1 MAHGKRKRFL
11 SVALCL
17 LMVVGLL
24 TPLSTKRA
32 EAYTY
37 NVTIPKNGRQTKSLS
52 CDAHTINITLTD
64 AYTGLTINK
73 DAWFSYTKSGSK
85 YVVTVPANTST
96 SSRSGSIHFRDP
108 RTGYNATWELKITQ
122 DGKPK
127 PTNTPTPT
135 KKPNTPTPTKKP
147 PTPTKKPAT
156 PTPTKKPNTPTPT
169 KKPNTPTPTPKMT
182 ASVTTLTFGSGV
194 ETKSVT
200 ITNQRGTL
208 RADRNTDAMWL
219 TATVN
224 GSSVTFTTTK
234 NTGGA
239 RTGTVDITDTGS
251 GQTVRITVKQSAAP
265 TPTPTKKPN
274 TPTPTPKMT
283 ASATTLTFGSGVET
297 KSVTITNQRGTLRA
311 DRNTDAMWLTAT
323 VNGSSV
329 TFTTTKNTGGARTGT
344 VDITDTGSGQTVRI
358 TVKQGAAPTPT
369 PTKKPNTPTPTKKPN
384 TPTPT
389 PKMTASAT
397 TLTFGSG
404 VETKSVT
411 VTNQKG
417 TLRAD
422 RNTDAMWLTATV
434 NGSSVTFTTTQNT
447 GGARTGT
454 VDITDTGS
462 GQTVRI
468 TVKQSAAPTPTP
480 TPKMT
485 ANITSG
491 SIDGN
496 GGNLVVTI
504 TNNRGALRVDRN
516 TDSMWMSA
524 SVNGSTVT
532 INASR
537 NPGAARSGSI
547 DITDTGSGQ
556 TIRIAVTQGVAPTP
570 TPTKK
575 PNTPTP
581 TPKMT
586 ANITSGSIDGNGGN
600 LVVTITNNRGALRA
614 DRNTDS
620 MWMSATVNG
629 STVTINASRNP
640 GAARSGAIDI
650 TDTGSGQ
657 TIRIA
662 VKQGAAPTPT
672 PTPKLTVNSTS
683 VHIDGNGGST
693 TVTVTGGQRG
703 TLRVDRL
710 SDAMWLTTSANGASV
725 TFTATENPGTV
736 RTGTVDITDMGSGQT
751 VRITVTQG
759 FASSLPKLVANLT
772 TVSLHGNGD
781 KQNIWIVDGQRG
793 TLRADR
799 NMDAMWLTATVNGS
813 SITFEASSNP
823 GAARTGHVDITDT
836 TTGQSIR
843 ITVYQGVFKAPITI
857 VCDQNYKNAP
867 AWGSLLVVYEG
878 NAYGNLPVPPSRGE
892 GFEFAGW
899 YTKSDG
905 GTQITANTIYSDL
918 NQSTIYAH
926 WNINV
931 QFSDYV
937 YLDVDPPVVTAQE
950 GCLFTIPQ
958 DVLKDLEAAGEKV
971 IGWSTSMNS
980 GVPDNGTREQYR
992 IPKNLSRDDVSP
1004 NVDGVYCISLWAIA
1018 SGGQS
1023 LLDKVGDRLKA
1034 LYQSAKDKAK
1044 KAGEDAL
1051 RVLLAIEILKHTDLK
1066 DLAETLWIDVFNISP
1081 QGLIKLLT
1089 KYLSES
1095 YDPSKNYAYNE
1106 GIVKKYP
1113 NEFKGAIVSG
1123 QGTGQKANL
1132 KVGQSTLKDSGCGII
1147 ACYNAAYEC
1156 NKGPYMPDMISKF
1169 EKNGLIMCVP
1179 SKGALLVAEGIL
1191 AIAITIWPDN
1201 ENLKD
1206 FLKLY
1211 RKGGAGVDPYS
1222 LGTALSW
1229 YGIGY
1234 KSYSVSQIKDFTA
1247 VIKDAVDNNKRM
1259 KFIVSYRWV
1268 YNGVG
1273 AHYIYFVTEQKT
1285 DPKTGK
1291 KTEISVYNS
1300 YNTITSTD
1308 DMTLDEFINS
1318 TLYDKGKATMITG
1331 FVIE

>member
-127 PTNTPTPT
+127 PTNTPKPT

-147 PTPTKKPAT
+147 PTPTKKPTNT

-200 ITNQRGTL
+200 VTNQKGTL

-265 TPTPTKKPN
+265 TPTPT
-274 TPTPTPKMT
+274 
-283 ASATTLTFGSGVET
+283 
-297 KSVTITNQRGTLRA
+297 
-311 DRNTDAMWLTAT
+311 
-323 VNGSSV
+323 
-329 TFTTTKNTGGARTGT
+329 
-344 VDITDTGSGQTVRI
+344 
-358 TVKQGAAPTPT
+358 
-369 PTKKPNTPTPTKKPN
+369 
-384 TPTPT
+384 
-389 PKMTASAT
+389 
-397 TLTFGSG
+397 
-404 VETKSVT
+404 
-411 VTNQKG
+411 
-417 TLRAD
+417 
-422 RNTDAMWLTATV
+422 
-434 NGSSVTFTTTQNT
+434 
-447 GGARTGT
+447 
-454 VDITDTGS
+454 
-462 GQTVRI
+462 
-468 TVKQSAAPTPTP
+468 
-480 TPKMT
+480 PKMT

-496 GGNLVVTI
+496 GGKLVVTI
-504 TNNRGALRVDRN
+504 TGNRG
-516 TDSMWMSA
+516 T
-524 SVNGSTVT
+524 
-532 INASR
+532 
-537 NPGAARSGSI
+537 
-547 DITDTGSGQ
+547 
-556 TIRIAVTQGVAPTP
+556 
-570 TPTKK
+570 
-575 PNTPTP
+575 
-581 TPKMT
+581 
-586 ANITSGSIDGNGGN
+586 
-600 LVVTITNNRGALRA
+600 LRA

-620 MWMSATVNG
+620 MWMTASVNG

-710 SDAMWLTTSANGASV
+710 SDAMWLTASANGTSV

-867 AWGSLLVVYEG
+867 AWSSVLVVYEG

-992 IPKNLSRDDVSP
+992 IPKNLSRDDVTP

-1018 SGGQS
+1018 SGGKS

-1113 NEFKGAIVSG
+1113 SEFKGAIVSG
-1123 QGTGQKANL
+1123 QGTGQKAIL

-1169 EKNGLIMCVP
+1169 EQNGLIMCIP
-1179 SKGALLVAEGIL
+1179 SEGALLVAEGIL
-1191 AIAITIWPDN
+1191 AIALLIWPDN

-1211 RKGGAGVDPYS
+1211 RKGGAGVNPYN

-1247 VIKDAVDNNKRM
+1247 VIKDAVDKNKRM

-1300 YNTITSTD
+1300 YNTITTTD
-1308 DMTLDEFINS
+1308 DMTLEEFING

>member
-127 PTNTPTPT
+127 PTNTPKPT

-147 PTPTKKPAT
+147 PTPTKKPTNT

-224 GSSVTFTTTK
+224 GSSVTFTTIK

-274 TPTPTPKMT
+274 TPTPT
-283 ASATTLTFGSGVET
+283 
-297 KSVTITNQRGTLRA
+297 
-311 DRNTDAMWLTAT
+311 
-323 VNGSSV
+323 
-329 TFTTTKNTGGARTGT
+329 
-344 VDITDTGSGQTVRI
+344 
-358 TVKQGAAPTPT
+358 
-369 PTKKPNTPTPTKKPN
+369 KKPNTPA
-384 TPTPT
+384 PT

-434 NGSSVTFTTTQNT
+434 NGSSVTFTTTKNT

-496 GGNLVVTI
+496 GGKLVVTI
-504 TNNRGALRVDRN
+504 TGNRG
-516 TDSMWMSA
+516 T
-524 SVNGSTVT
+524 
-532 INASR
+532 
-537 NPGAARSGSI
+537 
-547 DITDTGSGQ
+547 
-556 TIRIAVTQGVAPTP
+556 
-570 TPTKK
+570 
-575 PNTPTP
+575 
-581 TPKMT
+581 
-586 ANITSGSIDGNGGN
+586 
-600 LVVTITNNRGALRA
+600 LRA

-620 MWMSATVNG
+620 MWMTASVNG

-710 SDAMWLTTSANGASV
+710 SDAMWLTASANGTSV

-867 AWGSLLVVYEG
+867 AWSSVLVVYEG

-992 IPKNLSRDDVSP
+992 IPKNLSRDDVTP

-1018 SGGQS
+1018 SGGKS

-1113 NEFKGAIVSG
+1113 SEFKGAIVSG
-1123 QGTGQKANL
+1123 QGTGQKAIL

-1169 EKNGLIMCVP
+1169 EQNGLIMCIP
-1179 SKGALLVAEGIL
+1179 SEGALLVAEGIL
-1191 AIAITIWPDN
+1191 AIALLIWPDN

-1211 RKGGAGVDPYS
+1211 RKGGAGVNPYN

-1247 VIKDAVDNNKRM
+1247 VIKDAVDKNKRM

-1300 YNTITSTD
+1300 YNTITTTD
-1308 DMTLDEFINS
+1308 DMTLEEFING